1 MSASFGLPLVLDGSK
16 VIALVV
22 GGGAVATRKVASLL
36 AGGALVR
43 VRAPRVSNELVRHE
57 AVDQHLLIEHAVYDE
72 AAIAEATLVVAATD
86 DHALNLRVAADARRA
101 HRLVLVAG
109 DPAAGTCVMP
119 AVHRSGDLLVA
130 VTTGG
135 VPRASARLRDE
146 LARRLDNRYA
156 TAIRDLVRLRERLL
170 QDADRSTW
178 RSAASALL
186 ADDFCESVESGE
198 FSERLAAWR

>member
-36 AGGALVR
+36 DGGALVR
-43 VRAPRVSNELVRHE
+43 VRAPRISDELLQRE
-57 AVDQHLLIEHAVYDE
+57 AVDQHLLIERELYE
-72 AAIAEATLVVAATD
+72 ESAIGEATLIVAATD
-86 DHALNLRVAADARRA
+86 DRALNARIAADARRA

-146 LARRLDNRYA
+146 LARRLDSRYA
-156 TAIRDLVRLRERLL
+156 AAIRDLMRLRQRLL

>member
-36 AGGALVR
+36 DGGALVR
-43 VRAPRVSNELVRHE
+43 VRAPRASDELLQRE
-57 AVDQHLLIEHAVYDE
+57 AVDQHLLIEREVYE
-72 AAIAEATLVVAATD
+72 ESAIGEATLIVAATD
-86 DHALNLRVAADARRA
+86 DRTLNARIAADARRA

-146 LARRLDNRYA
+146 LARRLDSRYA
-156 TAIRDLVRLRERLL
+156 AAIRDLMRLRQRLL

>member
-1 MSASFGLPLVLDGSK
+1 VSAQFGLPLVLDGSK
-16 VIALVV
+16 VNALVV

-36 AGGALVR
+36 DGGAMVR

-57 AVDQHLLIEHAVYDE
+57 AVDQHLLIERGAYDE
-72 AAIAEATLVVAATD
+72 SAIADATLVVAATD

-156 TAIRDLVRLRERLL
+156 AAIRDLGRLRERLL
-170 QDADRSTW
+170 QEADRSTW

>member
-36 AGGALVR
+36 DGGALVR
-43 VRAPRVSNELVRHE
+43 VRAPRVSDELLERE
-57 AVDQHLLIEHAVYDE
+57 AADQHLLIERALYE
-72 AAIAEATLVVAATD
+72 ESAIADATLVVAATD
-86 DHALNLRVAADARRA
+86 DRALNGRIAADARRA

-109 DPAAGTCVMP
+109 EPAAGTCVMP

-146 LARRLDNRYA
+146 LARRLDSRYA
-156 TAIRDLVRLRERLL
+156 AAIRDLARLRERLL

>member
-16 VIALVV
+16 VNALVV
-22 GGGAVATRKVASLL
+22 GGGAVATRKIESLL
-36 AGGALVR
+36 DGGALVR
-43 VRAPRVSNELVRHE
+43 VRAPRVTDDLRQRE
-57 AVDQHLLIEHAVYDE
+57 AVDQHLLIEQSVYDDT
-72 AAIAEATLVVAATD
+72 AIGDATLVVAATD
-86 DHALNLRVAADARRA
+86 DRALNVRIAADARRA

-119 AVHRSGDLLVA
+119 AVHRAGDLLVA

-146 LARRLDNRYA
+146 LARRLDDRYA
-156 TAIRDLVRLRERLL
+156 AAIRDLARLRERLL
-170 QDADRSTW
+170 QEADRSTW
-178 RSAASALL
+178 RSAASALV
-186 ADDFCESVESGE
+186 ADDFCQSVESGE

>member
-1 MSASFGLPLVLDGSK
+1 MSVSFGLPLVLDGSK

-22 GGGAVATRKVASLL
+22 GGGTVAARKVISLL
-36 AGGALVR
+36 EGGALVR
-43 VRAPRVSNELVRHE
+43 VRAPRVVDELRQRE
-57 AVDQHLLIEHAVYDE
+57 AVDRHLLIEEDAYDE
-72 AAIAEATLVVAATD
+72 SAIGEATLVVAATD
-86 DHALNLRVAADARRA
+86 DHALNIRIAADARRA

-109 DPAAGTCVMP
+109 DPAMGTCVMP

-146 LARRLDNRYA
+146 LARRLDDRYA
-156 TAIRDLVRLRERLL
+156 QAIRDLARLRQRLL

>member
-22 GGGAVATRKVASLL
+22 GGGVVATRKVASLL
-36 AGGALVR
+36 DGGALVR
-43 VRAPRVSNELVRHE
+43 VRATWVTEELARRE
-57 AVDQHLLIEHAVYDE
+57 AVDRHLLIERDAYDDS
-72 AAIAEATLVVAATD
+72 AIGDATLVVAATD
-86 DHALNLRVAADARRA
+86 DHALNRRIASDARRA

-130 VTTGG
+130 VTSGG
-135 VPRASARLRDE
+135 VPRASTRVRDE
-146 LARRLDNRYA
+146 IARRLDNRYA
-156 TAIRDLVRLRERLL
+156 AAIRDLVRLRQRLL
-170 QDADRSTW
+170 EEDDRSAW
-178 RSAASALL
+178 RSAASTLL

-198 FSERLAAWR
+198 FSERLAAWQ

>member
-1 MSASFGLPLVLDGSK
+1 MTASFGLPLVLDGTK

-22 GGGAVATRKVASLL
+22 GGGAVATRKVMSLL
-36 AGGALVR
+36 AGGAFVR
-43 VRAPRVSNELVRHE
+43 VRATRVSDELLRKESSNH
-57 AVDQHLLIEHAVYDE
+57 HLLIEQGVYDE
-72 AAIAEATLVVAATD
+72 SAIGDATLVVAATD
-86 DHALNLRVAADARRA
+86 VPSLNARIAADARRA

-135 VPRASARLRDE
+135 VPRASARLRDD
-146 LARRLDNRYA
+146 LARRLDSRYA
-156 TAIRDLVRLRERLL
+156 AAIRDLARLRERLL
-170 QDADRSTW
+170 QEADRSTW

>member
-1 MSASFGLPLVLDGSK
+1 MNASFGLPLVLDGTK

-22 GGGAVATRKVASLL
+22 GGGEVATRKVGPLL
-36 AGGALVR
+36 SGGAFVR
-43 VRAPRVSNELVRHE
+43 VRAPHVSDELLRQESSHE
-57 AVDQHLLIEHAVYDE
+57 HLLIEQSVYDE
-72 AAIAEATLVVAATD
+72 SAIGEATLVVAATD
-86 DHALNLRVAADARRA
+86 DQALNARIAADARRA

-109 DPAAGTCVMP
+109 DPAAGTCVLP

-156 TAIRDLVRLRERLL
+156 TAIRDLARLRERLL

>member
-1 MSASFGLPLVLDGSK
+1 
-16 VIALVV
+16 
-22 GGGAVATRKVASLL
+22 
-36 AGGALVR
+36 
-43 VRAPRVSNELVRHE
+43 
-57 AVDQHLLIEHAVYDE
+57 
-72 AAIAEATLVVAATD
+72 
-86 DHALNLRVAADARRA
+86 
-101 HRLVLVAG
+101 
-109 DPAAGTCVMP
+109 
-119 AVHRSGDLLVA
+119 VHRSGDLLVA

-156 TAIRDLVRLRERLL
+156 AAIRDLLRLRERLL

-178 RSAASALL
+178 RTAASALL

>member
-1 MSASFGLPLVLDGSK
+1 MSAQFGLPLVLDGSK

-36 AGGALVR
+36 EGGALVR

-72 AAIAEATLVVAATD
+72 SAIGEATLVVAATD

-156 TAIRDLVRLRERLL
+156 AAIRDLVRLRERLL
-170 QDADRSTW
+170 QEADRSTW

>member
-16 VIALVV
+16 VVALVV

-36 AGGALVR
+36 DGGALVR
-43 VRAPRVSNELVRHE
+43 VRAPRVSDELLERE
-57 AVDQHLLIEHAVYDE
+57 AIDQHLLIEREIYDDS
-72 AAIAEATLVVAATD
+72 AIGDAMLVVAATD
-86 DHALNLRVAADARRA
+86 DRAVNVRIAADARRA

-119 AVHRSGDLLVA
+119 AVHRAGDLLVT

-146 LARRLDNRYA
+146 LARRLDSRYA
-156 TAIRDLVRLRERLL
+156 AAIRDLVRLRQRLL